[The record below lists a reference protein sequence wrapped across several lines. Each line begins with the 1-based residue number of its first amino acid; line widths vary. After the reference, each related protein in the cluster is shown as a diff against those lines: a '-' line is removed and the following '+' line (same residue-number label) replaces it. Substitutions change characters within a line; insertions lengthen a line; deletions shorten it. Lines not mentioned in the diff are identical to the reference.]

1 MIKKFFLTLINILS
15 VIIIAAAV
23 AVLCLV
29 VFTKQGETPSIG
41 GYTVFRITTGSMR
54 PAYDTDTLILVKKT
68 DPSEIK
74 VGDVISFYSADPALD
89 GAVNTHRVIAV
100 EQDGSEWE
108 YTTQGDANNTPDQ
121 YGTDSDALIG
131 KVVASSLAL
140 GKLARLVSNP
150 LIFIPVI
157 LIPLAVILIS
167 NMIRTIRLAGKI
179 ARDEEEAA
187 VREAIREI
195 QEKRQKEKEN
205 SSKENTANNDLTVTN
220 TQDLPGGK

>member
-1 MIKKFFLTLINILS
+1 MIKKFFLTLVNIISML
-15 VIIIAAAV
+15 VIAAAV
-23 AVLCLV
+23 VVLCLV
-29 VFTKQGETPSIG
+29 VFTKQGEAPSLG
-41 GYTVFRITTGSMR
+41 GYTVFRITTGSMK
-54 PAYDTDTLILVKKT
+54 PAYDVDTLILVKKT
-68 DPSEIK
+68 DPSEIQ
-74 VGDVISFYSADPALD
+74 VGDVISFYSADPSLD

-100 EQDGSEWE
+100 EQDGAEWK

-131 KVVASSLAL
+131 KVVGSSLAL
-140 GKLARLVSNP
+140 GKMARLISNP
-150 LIFIPVI
+150 LVFIPVI

-167 NMIRTIRLAGKI
+167 NMIRTVRLAGKI

-205 SSKENTANNDLTVTN
+205 SSDKE
-220 TQDLPGGK
+220 

>member
-1 MIKKFFLTLINILS
+1 MIKKFFLTLINIIS
-15 VIIIAAAV
+15 VMIIAAAV
-23 AVLCLV
+23 VVLCLV
-29 VFTKQGETPSIG
+29 VFTKQGEAPSLG
-41 GYTVFRITTGSMR
+41 GYTVFRITTGSMK
-54 PAYDTDTLILVKKT
+54 PTYDVDTLIVVKKT
-68 DPSEIK
+68 DPAQIR

-89 GAVNTHRVIAV
+89 GSVNTHRVIAV
-100 EQDGSEWE
+100 EQDGAGWN
-108 YTTQGDANNTPDQ
+108 YTTQGDANNIPDQ
-121 YGTDSDALIG
+121 YGTDSNALIG

-157 LIPLAVILIS
+157 LIPLAVILVS

-195 QEKRQKEKEN
+195 QEKRQKEKT
-205 SSKENTANNDLTVTN
+205 SDKE
-220 TQDLPGGK
+220 

>member
-15 VIIIAAAV
+15 VLVIAAAV
-23 AVLCLV
+23 VVLCLV
-29 VFTKQGETPSIG
+29 VFTKQGETPSLG
-41 GYTVFRITTGSMR
+41 GYTVFRITTGSMK
-54 PAYDTDTLILVKKT
+54 PAYDVDTLILVKKT
-68 DPSEIK
+68 YPSEIQI
-74 VGDVISFYSADPALD
+74 GDVISFYSADPALD

-100 EQDGSEWE
+100 EQDGEEWN

-121 YGTDSDALIG
+121 YGTDSRALIG
-131 KVVASSLAL
+131 KVVASSLVL

-150 LIFIPVI
+150 LVFIPVI

-167 NMIRTIRLAGKI
+167 NMVRTVRLAGKI

-205 SSKENTANNDLTVTN
+205 SNSSDKE
-220 TQDLPGGK
+220 

>member
-15 VIIIAAAV
+15 VLVIAAAV
-23 AVLCLV
+23 VVLCLV
-29 VFTKQGETPSIG
+29 VFTKQGETPNLG
-41 GYTVFRITTGSMR
+41 GYTVFRITTGSMK
-54 PAYDTDTLILVKKT
+54 PAYDVDTLILVKKT
-68 DPSEIK
+68 DPSEIQ

-100 EQDGSEWE
+100 EQDGEEWN

-121 YGTDSDALIG
+121 YGTDSRALIG
-131 KVVASSLAL
+131 KVVASSLVL

-150 LIFIPVI
+150 LVFIPVI

-167 NMIRTIRLAGKI
+167 NMVQTVRLAGKI

-205 SSKENTANNDLTVTN
+205 SNSSDKE
-220 TQDLPGGK
+220 

>member
-1 MIKKFFLTLINILS
+1 MIKKFFLTLVNIIS
-15 VIIIAAAV
+15 IMIIAAAV
-23 AVLCLV
+23 VVLCLV
-29 VFTKQGETPSIG
+29 VFTKQGEAPSLG

-54 PAYDTDTLILVKKT
+54 PSYDTDTLILVKKT
-68 DPSEIK
+68 DPSQIQ
-74 VGDVISFYSADPALD
+74 VGDVISFYSADPALN

-100 EQDGSEWE
+100 EQDGDEWK

-121 YGTDSDALIG
+121 YGTDSGALIG
-131 KVVASSLAL
+131 KVVASSLIL

-167 NMIRTIRLAGKI
+167 NMIRTIRLAAKI

-187 VREAIREI
+187 VREAIRQI
-195 QEKRQKEKEN
+195 REKNQNEQEN
-205 SSKENTANNDLTVTN
+205 SSQE
-220 TQDLPGGK
+220 